1 VAILA
6 YIRVSTSSQDT
17 DGQRLEILEYARRN
31 GLHIDDYI
39 EIEASSRLTQRERRI
54 EELLARLRQGDTL
67 IVSELSRLGRSTVEV
82 IEIANG
88 LVVRKIGLVAIKQ
101 GLKVPAGGKLDI
113 SSKVMVSIFSLLA
126 ELERDLISERT
137 KQALAA
143 KKAGGAHLGKPTGTI
158 QASKL
163 DAKQDAIKELLQH
176 KVSIAAIARVVGTSR
191 SNLAIYISKRGIK
204 CS

>member
-1 VAILA
+1 LAILA

-54 EELLARLRQGDTL
+54 EELLARLHQGDTL

-88 LVVRKIGLVAIKQ
+88 LVARKIGLVAIKQ

-163 DAKQDAIKELLQH
+163 DEKQDTIKELLKH
-176 KVSIAAIARVVGTSR
+176 KVSNAAIARVVGTSR
-191 SNLAIYISKRGIK
+191 SNLAIYVNKRGIK